1 MSGPGDVDGGAVGHG
16 GGAPEALPVHLIGNV
31 NLDIVMGPVKPWP
44 APGTERIVE
53 RQEVRV
59 GGAAGVAAMALQALG
74 APYRLHARIG
84 DDAFGARVRDE
95 LGPAGAQLEIV
106 PADTAYSVGVTHPDG
121 ERTFFTYLGHLAELD
136 LDGIA
141 RELETAEPGMVL
153 VCGYFLLP
161 PLRHGGALPL
171 MRRAREA
178 GHRVLFDSGWPSGG
192 FTDTVRQELDALLP
206 SIDRVLPNEAEALGW
221 AATSRLEEAVDRL
234 QRYGARVT
242 VKRGGEG
249 ASWLERG
256 EMATRAAPRVPVAD
270 SVGAGDCFNAAYVA
284 ALARG
289 ARNAAAVDAAV
300 RYAADVVQRRPRDY
314 GRST

>member
-1 MSGPGDVDGGAVGHG
+1 MSDRGDVDAGAMGHDAA
-16 GGAPEALPVHLIGNV
+16 APAGLPVHLVGNV
-31 NLDIVMGPVKPWP
+31 NLDIVMGPVEPWP
-44 APGTERIVE
+44 QPGTERIVE
-53 RQEVRV
+53 GQEVRV

-74 APYRLHARIG
+74 APFRLHARIG

-106 PADTAYSVGVTHPDG
+106 PAATAYSVGVTHPDG
-121 ERTFFTYLGHLAELD
+121 ERTFFTYLGHLAQLD
-136 LDGIA
+136 LEGVA
-141 RELETAEPGMVL
+141 RELESSEPGMVL

-161 PLRHGGALPL
+161 PLRHGGAVALL
-171 MRRAREA
+171 RRAREA

-192 FTDTVRQELDALLP
+192 FTDAVRQELDGLLP
-206 SIDRVLPNEAEALGW
+206 SIDRVLPNGAEALGW
-221 AATSRLEEAVDRL
+221 AATSRLEDAVDHL

-249 ASWLERG
+249 ASWLEHG
-256 EMATRAAPRVPVAD
+256 EIATRTPPRVAVAD

-289 ARNAAAVDAAV
+289 ATNADAVGAAV
-300 RYAADVVQRRPRDY
+300 RYAAAVVQRRPRDY
-314 GRST
+314 GWQP